1 MYYFHYGL
9 KNENSDYLIRKKKE
23 DPGQSITKR

>member
-9 KNENSDYLIRKKKE
+9 KNENSNYFLKKE